1 MTATVEERDYR
12 AMLLTLLCKELLQ
25 GLLTF
30 RFAAALAVAAPL
42 GGVSLWV
49 FAHDFEDRREQHE
62 VTQTAIARE
71 HESMKHARMA
81 RGFGLSFAV
90 PPQVLSVFARGLEDD
105 MVGPWKFAEEL
116 SELFWRGVTK
126 AGTGPLYENRARAFF
141 PVPELATLVRLLGSL
156 LALLFTYDAFTRERE
171 EGTLALCCANQVPLD
186 AMVLSKVLAAW
197 LLLTAPAALAGT
209 AALAALMPVTGL
221 ALSGSEWMRLLAT
234 AGVSA
239 LYLLTCCAVG
249 LAMSAWLRKSSSA
262 LLGGLALW
270 ALVVLMGP
278 GLSRAVGEGLG
289 NVASGA
295 RVESEKTRMAVM
307 ESQRLQREADQ
318 ERRARPV
325 NYARMS
331 AEDRRRA
338 EEQGRRR
345 DERHGRS
352 AIQLAAR
359 FQELDA
365 DWVPRRQQ
373 QEDRVRAL
381 ARWSPAAQYLH
392 LVQGLAGTGGPDVQR
407 FRKRVRR
414 HHREVIAYLT
424 ERGEAI
430 GWETFTT
437 WDGLPALER
446 TPWGW
451 RRWLAD
457 TAIDLG
463 LLALWAAAG
472 IVFAVIGSRRMSVV
486 PG

>member
-1 MTATVEERDYR
+1 
-12 AMLLTLLCKELLQ
+12 MLVTLLRKELLQ

-30 RFAAALAVAAPL
+30 RFAAALAVTAPL
-42 GGVSLWV
+42 WGLSLWV
-49 FAHDFEDRREQHE
+49 FAHDFQDRREQHE
-62 VTQTAIARE
+62 VTETVIARE

-90 PPQVLSVFARGLEDD
+90 PPQLLSVFARGLEDD
-105 MVGPWKFAEEL
+105 MTGPWKFAEDM

-171 EGTLALCCANQVPLD
+171 EGTLALCCANQVPRD
-186 AMVLSKVLAAW
+186 AMVLTKAVAAW

-209 AALAALMPVTGL
+209 AALAALMPVSGL
-221 ALSGSEWMRLLAT
+221 HLAAGEWLRLLAM

-239 LYLLTCCAVG
+239 LYLLACCAAG
-249 LAMSAWLRKSSSA
+249 LAMSAWFRTSSAA

-270 ALVVLMGP
+270 VLVVLMGP
-278 GLSRAVGEGLG
+278 GLSRAVGEGMSQ
-289 NVASGA
+289 VVSGA
-295 RVESEKTRMAVM
+295 RLESEKTRMAAI
-307 ESQRLQREADQ
+307 ESQRLQREADR
-318 ERRARPV
+318 ERRANPI
-325 NYARMS
+325 NWARRS
-331 AEDRRRA
+331 EADERRI
-338 EEQGRRR
+338 EESGRRR
-345 DERHGRS
+345 DERHERS
-352 AIQLAAR
+352 AIQLAAQFR
-359 FQELDA
+359 ELDG
-365 DWVPRRQQ
+365 DWIPRRQR
-373 QEDRVRAL
+373 QEDRVRSL

-407 FRKRVRR
+407 FRERVRR
-414 HHREVIAYLT
+414 HHREVITYLT

-437 WDGLPALER
+437 WDGLPGLGRPA
-446 TPWGW
+446 WGW
-451 RRWLAD
+451 RQWFAD

-472 IVFAVIGSRRMSVV
+472 IVLAVAGSRRMSVV